1 MSFFPFTDNSLLLI
15 SDFNST
21 QKLKMIK
28 MDDVKALLSISKK
41 NLTFMITRVIK
52 EILKEKFAKQ
62 KQNITKLINE
72 Q

>member
-1 MSFFPFTDNSLLLI
+1 
-15 SDFNST
+15 
-21 QKLKMIK
+21 MIK